1 VGQRVL
7 TRHPDPPRPVAWK
20 DMLEIYWPAI
30 VYSYFGY
37 PIVLG
42 AVIARWNPRVFVFA
56 AIVLGAWLIF
66 RLAFLAFIMRSLRI
80 GLKYT
85 IGVDAIVVKVP
96 RFRGDLRVQ
105 VDGRVM
111 AAMEL
116 ARNPARPKVGQHVTV
131 LMNQDRSKILMLL
144 G

>member
-1 VGQRVL
+1 
-7 TRHPDPPRPVAWK
+7 
-20 DMLEIYWPAI
+20 MLEIYWPAI

-42 AVIARWNPRVFVFA
+42 ALIARWRPELFDIAVIALA
-56 AIVLGAWLIF
+56 AVVVI
-66 RLAFLAFIMRSLRI
+66 RLAFLAIVLRSLRI
-80 GLKYT
+80 GLKWT
-85 IGVDAIVVKVP
+85 IGVDAIVVSVP
-96 RFRGDLRVQ
+96 RFRRDVRVE

-116 ARNPARPKVGQHVTV
+116 SRNPVRPKVGQHVTV
-131 LMNQDRSKILMLL
+131 LMYRDRSQILMLL

>member
-1 VGQRVL
+1 MGQRLL

-20 DMLEIYWPAI
+20 DVLEIYWPAI

-42 AVIARWNPRVFVFA
+42 AVIARWDPTAFA
-56 AIVLGAWLIF
+56 LWAVVLGVVTVL
-66 RLAFLAFIMRSLRI
+66 RLAFLAYIMRSLRI
-80 GLKYT
+80 GLRWA
-85 IGVDAIVVKVP
+85 IGVDATVMSVP
-96 RFRGDLRVQ
+96 RFRGALRVQ

-111 AAMEL
+111 KAGEL
-116 ARNPARPKVGQHVTV
+116 SRNPDRPKVGQHVTV
-131 LMNQDRSKILMLL
+131 LMDRRRTTILMLL